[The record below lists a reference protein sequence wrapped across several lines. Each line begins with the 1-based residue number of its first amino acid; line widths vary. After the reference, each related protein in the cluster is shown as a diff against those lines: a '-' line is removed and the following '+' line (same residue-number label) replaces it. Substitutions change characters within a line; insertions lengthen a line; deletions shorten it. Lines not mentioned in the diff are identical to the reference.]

1 MFEMFTSQEA
11 IVQEF
16 QKKHLFVSF
25 LVTSSHLP
33 SHLLPHDT
41 ASPSSVAFVDTGV
54 ARHIPSPTPARSSGI
69 FRINMVATYHIK

>member
-16 QKKHLFVSF
+16 QRKHLFVSF
-25 LVTSSHLP
+25 VATSSNLP
-33 SHLLPHDT
+33 SHFLPRDSV
-41 ASPSSVAFVDTGV
+41 SPSSIAFVDTGV
-54 ARHIPSPTPARSSGI
+54 ARHIPSPIPAQSCGI